1 MEDPTR
7 FFDILRS
14 TRAEVEVLSTVLTMW
29 AGTMASATTD
39 LPRPSTQFTA
49 AGFLS
54 VQKLPR
60 RVQIVLGMVFQFFV
74 GHYLTD

>member
-1 MEDPTR
+1 MR

-14 TRAEVEVLSTVLTMW
+14 TSAEVDVLRTDLTMW
-29 AGTMASATTD
+29 AGTIASATTD

-54 VQKLPR
+54 VQKLPKIFDQLLNR
-60 RVQIVLGMVFQFFV
+60 F
-74 GHYLTD
+74 TDKLIN

>member
-1 MEDPTR
+1 MEPAMEEPMR

-14 TRAEVEVLSTVLTMW
+14 TSAEVDVLRTDLTMW
-29 AGTMASATTD
+29 AGTIASATTD

-54 VQKLPR
+54 VQKLPKIFDQLLNR
-60 RVQIVLGMVFQFFV
+60 F
-74 GHYLTD
+74 TDKLIN